1 MSAIKLE
8 REILQSKEYQNA
20 ARLKV
25 FVTLLFMAE
34 EHEREINGVRL
45 KRGEIVTSLSELAAK
60 TRLTVKQIRSALTAL
75 CKAGKIDKF
84 STHLNTTITICNY
97 DSYTI

>member
-1 MSAIKLE
+1 MRTIKLQQQ
-8 REILQSKEYQNA
+8 LLLSKEYQNA

-25 FVTLLFMAE
+25 FITLLFIASDE
-34 EHEREINGVRL
+34 GR
-45 KRGEIVTSLSELAAK
+45 IVTTLSTLANRTSL
-60 TRLTVKQIRSALTAL
+60 TIKQIRSALTAL

-84 STHLNTTITICNY
+84 STHLNTTIIICNY

>member
-1 MSAIKLE
+1 MRTIKLQHQ
-8 REILQSKEYQNA
+8 LLLSKEYQNA

-25 FVTLLFMAE
+25 FITLLFIASE
-34 EHEREINGVRL
+34 EGR
-45 KRGEIVTSLSELAAK
+45 IVTTLSTLANRTSL
-60 TRLTVKQIRSALTAL
+60 TIKQIRSALTAL
-75 CKAGKIDKF
+75 YKAGKIDKF